1 MSRPSAQPLTQIWIL
16 AEPTL
21 FVLRDRKF
29 KVSMRH
35 TEVLVLIAIG
45 LFVLLSTQGNIFT
58 FKAFNPQ

>member
-1 MSRPSAQPLTQIWIL
+1 M
-16 AEPTL
+16 
-21 FVLRDRKF
+21 LRDRKF